1 MPVYQIQTF
10 KMPAFG
16 TGSDTS
22 QGELVD
28 LIEFELSNAPKSDS
42 IFDVLEAYHA
52 EREREE
58 NSSVFQLVD
67 ILDELEDLRQN
78 RKFDSIASAE
88 TDLRLAAKTA
98 RERIISYAIQFLNA
112 GSYDTISDVLEPA
125 SSVLDRPDVKA
136 LFS

>member
-67 ILDELEDLRQN
+67 ILDELEDAKAANAKLGRIIPLEQ
-78 RKFDSIASAE
+78 
-88 TDLRLAAKTA
+88 DLRSVAETA
-98 RERIISYAIQFLNA
+98 RERVISYAIQYLDA
-112 GSYDTISDVLEPA
+112 GSYDTISDVLGP
-125 SSVLDRPDVKA
+125 VL
-136 LFS
+136 